1 MASPSFS
8 FDWNG
13 SRGAGYLSA
22 WNAYGEGLPY
32 VSASRWKHFAALLLL
47 SALLF
52 LMAGLFLPLLL
63 LRPQKF
69 CFFFTMGS
77 LTAML
82 AFAVLRGPVE
92 QLRHMFSIQRLP
104 FTATYVGSMVL
115 TLYAAFGLRSHILV
129 ILFSVVQ
136 ACALAWYL
144 LSYIPG
150 GAPILKMFT
159 RTFAAA
165 VQALCCRRRGA
176 LLPL

>member
-1 MASPSFS
+1 
-8 FDWNG
+8 
-13 SRGAGYLSA
+13 
-22 WNAYGEGLPY
+22 
-32 VSASRWKHFAALLLL
+32 
-47 SALLF
+47 
-52 LMAGLFLPLLL
+52 
-63 LRPQKF
+63 
-69 CFFFTMGS
+69 
-77 LTAML
+77 
-82 AFAVLRGPVE
+82 
-92 QLRHMFSIQRLP
+92 
-104 FTATYVGSMVL
+104 
-115 TLYAAFGLRSHILV
+115 V